1 MTFQTDQI
9 HFKTCDPFLRTVK
22 IIENH
27 SNNNW
32 KILIERSIRVRHS
45 IRWTGSY
52 SSSHNLTPAISRAL
66 IGRYLIFCSPTWPTC
81 CNSSRK
87 CTPVKYKAREKSGF
101 PTVTQTTSD
110 FWYQVQI
117 LSVLSERNNGFGK
130 DGNSTHYLA
139 SRKYI
144 WSNFR
149 TYSKSLKT
157 QSKSQVFW
165 T

>member
-87 CTPVKYKAREKSGF
+87 CTPVKYKASQKAGF
-101 PTVTQTTSD
+101 PIVTYTTSCNQLTK
-110 FWYQVQI
+110 FAALKNYMSRCLICQSPRWQGI
-117 LSVLSERNNGFGK
+117 S
-130 DGNSTHYLA
+130 A
-139 SRKYI
+139 SC
-144 WSNFR
+144 
-149 TYSKSLKT
+149 L
-157 QSKSQVFW
+157 
-165 T
+165 